1 MDSPIL
7 HNIAGFIFI
16 LSALLL
22 TAGIIRPMIV
32 IWWTEHKTRAKVL
45 TVYGSLAFITGI
57 IYFSTINPEGD
68 GRKDVATPNSRTQQ
82 DAGGAG
88 DANQ

>member
-7 HNIAGFIFI
+7 HDIAGFIFI
-16 LSALLL
+16 LSAVLL

-32 IWWTEHKTRAKVL
+32 IWWTKHKTRAKVL
-45 TVYGSLAFITGI
+45 TVYGSLALITGI
-57 IYFSTINPEGD
+57 IFFSTINPEGD
-68 GRKDVATPNSRTQQ
+68 GRKDVATPNSATQQ
-82 DAGGAG
+82 DTREEG

>member
-1 MDSPIL
+1 MDSSIL
-7 HNIAGFIFI
+7 HDIAGFIFI

-32 IWWTEHKTRAKVL
+32 IWWTNHKTRAKVL
-45 TVYGSLAFITGI
+45 TVYGSIALITGVI
-57 IYFSTINPEGD
+57 FFATIDPQGD
-68 GRKDVATPNSRTQQ
+68 GRKDVAAPNNSTQQ
-82 DAGGAG
+82 TGG

>member
-16 LSALLL
+16 FSAVLL

-32 IWWTEHKTRAKVL
+32 LWWTNHKTRVKVL
-45 TVYGSLAFITGI
+45 TVYGSLALITGI
-57 IYFSTINPEGD
+57 IYFATINPEGD
-68 GRKDVATPNSRTQQ
+68 GRKDVATPNSATQQ
-82 DAGGAG
+82 DGVQGG

>member
-16 LSALLL
+16 MSAVLL

-32 IWWTEHKTRAKVL
+32 LWWTNHKTRAKVL
-45 TVYGSLAFITGI
+45 TVYGSLALIFGI
-57 IYFSTINPEGD
+57 LFFVTIDPKND
-68 GRKDVATPNSRTQQ
+68 GRKDLTTPKVQTQQ
-82 DAGGAG
+82 DTRDGG